1 MASAD
6 LGVNVGIAG
15 NTSIWHATG
24 VEKNL
29 NTDGTTDT
37 HTEDGTGVAG
47 YTSYFIEKTLGSRI
61 TIGYEYTP
69 DALSSDTATNEV
81 LSQDT
86 ATREAYTLD
95 KNTVQIDFD
104 DLHQTY
110 VALNLNENFYAK
122 YGWASVDVITNE
134 NLATGSTYG
143 NTSLDGSMYGVGYNR
158 SFDNG
163 FFFRA
168 EGVYMDFD
176 SVTLTSNDNT
186 VSLNGLE
193 GASAK
198 LALGKSF

>member
-1 MASAD
+1 M
-6 LGVNVGIAG
+6 
-15 NTSIWHATG
+15 
-24 VEKNL
+24 EKNL

-110 VALNLNENFYAK
+110 VA
-122 YGWASVDVITNE
+122 T
-134 NLATGSTYG
+134 
-143 NTSLDGSMYGVGYNR
+143 
-158 SFDNG
+158 
-163 FFFRA
+163 
-168 EGVYMDFD
+168 
-176 SVTLTSNDNT
+176 
-186 VSLNGLE
+186 
-193 GASAK
+193 
-198 LALGKSF
+198 